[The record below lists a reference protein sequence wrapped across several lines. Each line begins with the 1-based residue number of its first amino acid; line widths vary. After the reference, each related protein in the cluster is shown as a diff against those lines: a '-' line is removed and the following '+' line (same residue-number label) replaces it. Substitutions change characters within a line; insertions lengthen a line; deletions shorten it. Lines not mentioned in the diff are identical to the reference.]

1 MSKYLL
7 LGNEDDLLIK
17 KLLASRVNVFME
29 AG

>member
-17 KLLASRVNVFME
+17 KLLASRVNVFTE